1 VNDRP
6 RVLLVPTL
14 TELEWVIKPALDEW
28 AEVATYDTP
37 GVGDEPPVD
46 DLSVEAIARRG
57 IEEADRRGW
66 DRFVVV
72 GDEWGVV
79 TASHLASQ
87 AGERVIGLAL
97 GHARLSNSPDEPR
110 PAINREVLDAIRNLI
125 RTDNR
130 MYVQQ
135 MFKGTRGESMGGY
148 RDQLVDQYVR
158 RVPLPITRY
167 FDRLRE
173 GEGRGLGARLAALG
187 VPMLLAQHKDC
198 LMFTNEGFEDA
209 ARELPHVAAGSYIDK
224 PSTSLEFSEDLRQF
238 CANLATVSA

>member
-14 TELEWVIKPALDEW
+14 TEIEWVIKPALEEW
-28 AEVATYDTP
+28 AEVATYDSP

-46 DLSVEAIARRG
+46 NLGVEAIARRG

-72 GDEWGVV
+72 ADEWGVV

-87 AGERVIGLAL
+87 AGERVIGLTL

-148 RDQLVDQYVR
+148 RDQLVDEYVR

-187 VPMLLAQHKDC
+187 VPMLLAQHKGC
-198 LMFTNEGFEDA
+198 LMFTEEGFEDA
-209 ARELPHVAAGSYIDK
+209 VAALPHARAAGYSDK
-224 PSTSLEFSEDLRQF
+224 PSTSPEFSADLREF
-238 CANLATVSA
+238 CASLTGARA

>member
-1 VNDRP
+1 VNDRTQL
-6 RVLLVPTL
+6 LLVPTL
-14 TELEWVIKPALDEW
+14 TEIEWVIKPALEEW
-28 AEVATYDTP
+28 AEVATYDSP

-46 DLSVEAIARRG
+46 DLGVEAIAWRG

-72 GDEWGVV
+72 ADEWGVV

-110 PAINREVLDAIRNLI
+110 PAINREVLDGIRNLI

-135 MFKGTRGESMGGY
+135 MFKGTRGESTGGY
-148 RDQLVDQYVR
+148 RDQLVDEYVR
-158 RVPLPITRY
+158 RVPLAITRH
-167 FDRLRE
+167 FDPLRE
-173 GEGRGLGARLAALG
+173 QEGRGLGERLSRLD
-187 VPMLLAQHKDC
+187 VPVMLAQHKDC

-209 ARELPHVAAGSYIDK
+209 VRELPHVAAGSYIDK
-224 PSTSLEFSEDLRQF
+224 PSTSPEFSPDLREF
-238 CANLATVSA
+238 CMTLAGARA